1 MMMLDEVERLVVYLF
16 LNENEDL
23 VTTIVE
29 SNENNIGLYI
39 AKMYNQYIN
48 DMKSTN
54 GRRLYFFG
62 FIIMTTQFRNYW
74 MAIRRGDRVI
84 MESIQNK

>member
-1 MMMLDEVERLVVYLF
+1 MMILDEVERLVVHLF

-23 VTTIVE
+23 VTTIDE

-62 FIIMTTQFRNYW
+62 FIIMTTQFRSYW